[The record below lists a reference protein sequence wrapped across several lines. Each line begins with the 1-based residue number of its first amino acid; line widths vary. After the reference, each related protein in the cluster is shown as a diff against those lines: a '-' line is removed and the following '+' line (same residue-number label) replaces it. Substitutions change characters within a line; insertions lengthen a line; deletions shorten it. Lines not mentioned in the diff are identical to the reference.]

1 MFLFLVALIGTGLRS
16 IAYFP
21 LPFEYPN
28 LVHAHSHT
36 AFQGWVYLIMMLLL
50 CKSYLGKDQLKA
62 GRYPLQFKL
71 SAGIVVGVLISFSL
85 QGYALYSILF
95 STLFQL
101 LNYWFIYRFLQDTRR
116 LSSNTQT
123 PISLSFVK
131 TGLWLGLLSTLFPFG
146 IGILSAKGLAGTE
159 AYHSLVYSFLHFQYN
174 GWFLF
179 VVLGLFFNF
188 LEKNQVNFGEK
199 YAKRFYQFMSLAII
213 PATSLSLLGMEF
225 ANYLS
230 VFAYLSAFLLAVAF
244 YFFIKSLNASIWKL
258 LQQKSGWLQF
268 YLLAFLLS
276 FSLKM
281 MLQSLS
287 VLPFFESYA
296 FFNKSIIIAYLHLS
310 LIGSIS
316 CLLLAQM
323 IEWKFLALDGF
334 VKIGSSLLLAG
345 FFTSEL
351 LLVLGGMGIFHNQL
365 ALITAS
371 AAMALGILLMILSK
385 RAATS

>member
-179 VVLGLFFNF
+179 VALGLFFNF
-188 LEKNQVNFGEK
+188 LEKNQANFVEK

-225 ANYLS
+225 ANHLS

-244 YFFIKSLNASIWKL
+244 YFFIKSLNTRLWKL
-258 LQQKSGWLQF
+258 LQQKSSWLLF

-316 CLLLAQM
+316 CLLLSQM

-334 VKIGSSLLLAG
+334 AKGGSSLLLAG
-345 FFTSEL
+345 FFSTEL

-365 ALITAS
+365 LLIAGS
-371 AAMALGILLMILSK
+371 AAMALGILLLILSPGYK
-385 RAATS
+385 